1 MALQVLQT
9 RSTGTVVAHS
19 QRILSEMFHSP
30 ALIISLTVPNGHT
43 LIVLQYHL
51 YLQAEAGANAKQC
64 QRIGHILEAMMRGLQ
79 YCGVKSH
86 FR

>member
-9 RSTGTVVAHS
+9 RSTGTVVA
-19 QRILSEMFHSP
+19 QRILSEVFHSSV
-30 ALIISLTVPNGHT
+30 LIISLTVPNGHT

-51 YLQAEAGANAKQC
+51 YLQAGANAKQC
-64 QRIGHILEAMMRGLQ
+64 QHIGHILEAMMRGLQ
-79 YCGVKSH
+79 SRGVKSH

>member
-9 RSTGTVVAHS
+9 RSSTGTVVAHS
-19 QRILSEMFHSP
+19 QRILPEVFHSP
-30 ALIISLTVPNGHT
+30 VLIISLTVPNGHT

-51 YLQAEAGANAKQC
+51 YLQAGANAKQC
-64 QRIGHILEAMMRGLQ
+64 QHIGHILEAMMRGLQ
-79 YCGVKSH
+79 SRGVKSH